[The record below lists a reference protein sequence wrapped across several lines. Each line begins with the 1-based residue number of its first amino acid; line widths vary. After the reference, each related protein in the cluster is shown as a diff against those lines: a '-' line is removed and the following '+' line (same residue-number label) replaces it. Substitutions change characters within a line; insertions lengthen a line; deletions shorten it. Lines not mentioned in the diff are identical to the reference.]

1 MRQLPK
7 VIFTPL
13 RGGENLLA
21 ASVLFPS
28 DVSPKHC
35 LGGFFTVKM
44 QKIVFLHFRKSVF
57 WPNRNSDESHR
68 RKSVFDQMQKC

>member
-1 MRQLPK
+1 M
-7 VIFTPL
+7 
-13 RGGENLLA
+13 
-21 ASVLFPS
+21 
-28 DVSPKHC
+28 
-35 LGGFFTVKM
+35 KM